1 MLKIEN
7 LTVKVLDKEILKDFN
22 LVINDNEIHALMG
35 INGAGKSTICKVLLG
50 DSNYKVVSGNIT
62 YNDIDILNLTT
73 TERARM
79 GLYLINQTPIEIE
92 GVSNSEM
99 LRTALGEKTNE
110 HVDIFE
116 FSKKI
121 DEACSILKIDKS
133 FVHRGIN
140 EGMSG
145 GERKKNELL
154 HLFILEPSLIIL
166 DELDSG
172 LDVDSLK
179 ILSNAL
185 NTYLETHDASI
196 LIITHHTSILEYLK
210 PDKVHLLSN
219 GSIVKSDNYNL
230 ALEIEKEG
238 FETILGQINEVK
250 N

>member
-7 LTVKVLDKEILKDFN
+7 LTVKVLDKIILKDFN
-22 LVINDNEIHALMG
+22 LTINNKEIHALMG

-50 DSNYKVVSGNIT
+50 DSNYEIVNGSII
-62 YNDIDILNLTT
+62 YNDIDLLTLNT
-73 TERARM
+73 TERARK
-79 GLYLINQTPIEIE
+79 GLYLINQSPIEIE
-92 GVSNSEM
+92 GVTNSEM
-99 LRTALGEKTNE
+99 LRTALGEKTGK

-116 FSKKI
+116 FNKKI
-121 DEACSILKIDKS
+121 EQACSILKIDKT
-133 FVHRGIN
+133 FIHRGIN

-154 HLFILEPSLIIL
+154 HLWILEPSLIIL

-179 ILSNAL
+179 TLSNAL
-185 NTYLETHDASI
+185 NQYLETHDASL

-210 PDKVHLLSN
+210 PDIVNLLSN
-219 GSIVKSDNYNL
+219 GKIVKSSDYSL

-238 FETILGQINEVK
+238 FDSILGQINDEK